1 MFIYRPQLIDTFFRT
16 GLFIFQNI
24 FHTLASVWVSSFLM
38 SLILVNHIV
47 AVMLRIISQFNLAKR
62 KIILFSPVFHC
73 GISLIAVPVNILAD
87 SFIVDMLTVFRV
99 KSSIIVERIINAIF
113 SRSSIMPCAFQ
124 FTFPL
129 SFKFFPEGNCSE
141 AAKSLCLRYRQYPV
155 LSGETP
161 LNWAMAAA
169 LNLLRASPLNPS
181 KVLPPFAIQAQR
193 TSSPLYSRQTKHIS
207 CRCPF
212 GKIFCSICFSKI
224 LCIGFC
230 ENKKADVVLTF
241 AKVQIHRLNPFDL
254 IGHYSIFLTGSYSP
268 FL

>member
-24 FHTLASVWVSSFLM
+24 FHTLASVWVSGFLM

-193 TSSPLYSRQTKHIS
+193 TSSLLYSRKTKRNS
-207 CRCPF
+207 CRYPF
-212 GKIFCSICFSKI
+212 GMNSVPSVFQKSSAPDFVKIKSRRSFNFCK
-224 LCIGFC
+224 
-230 ENKKADVVLTF
+230 
-241 AKVQIHRLNPFDL
+241 
-254 IGHYSIFLTGSYSP
+254 SP
-268 FL
+268 NTSAQSF